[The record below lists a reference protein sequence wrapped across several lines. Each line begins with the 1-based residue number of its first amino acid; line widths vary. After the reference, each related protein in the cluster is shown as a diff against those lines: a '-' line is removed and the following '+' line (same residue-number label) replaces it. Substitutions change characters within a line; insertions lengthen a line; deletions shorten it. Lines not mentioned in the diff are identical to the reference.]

1 MEGWFPMESEGW
13 FPMESEGWF
22 PSDDDRGQV
31 TGDRIK
37 GTVPL

>member
-1 MEGWFPMESEGW
+1 MSSMKGW

-31 TGDRIK
+31 IGSRVK
-37 GTVPL
+37 GVVPL